1 MLYQLSYASAL
12 KPSKNSRRGIRIA
25 RAPYQI
31 SSTSLAKTVEN
42 PSRDALPVTYILPD
56 FCTLA
61 YKMTLAGKTE

>member
-42 PSRDALPVTYILPD
+42 KPLSDLKITYILPSFYD
-56 FCTLA
+56 LA
-61 YKMTLAGKTE
+61 YN

>member
-42 PSRDALPVTYILPD
+42 KIPSDLTITYILSG
-56 FCTLA
+56 FYNLA
-61 YKMTLAGKTE
+61 YKRPLLE